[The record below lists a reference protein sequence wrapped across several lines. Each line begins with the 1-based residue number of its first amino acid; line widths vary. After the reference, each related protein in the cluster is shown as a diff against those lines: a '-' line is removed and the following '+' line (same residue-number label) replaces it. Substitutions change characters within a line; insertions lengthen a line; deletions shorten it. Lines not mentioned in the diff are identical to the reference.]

1 MSNGR
6 IVKNTIILY
15 VRMVILM
22 ITSLYTSRIIL
33 SALGVEDFGIY
44 NVVGGIVVILGF
56 LNGALSTA
64 SSRYITV
71 ALSTGDLLKMQR
83 NFSNV
88 LLVNGLLGIIIFILG
103 ETAGLWFLYN
113 KMEIPT
119 GRLYAALWVYQIS
132 IITVILNI
140 VSVPYNAMIIAH
152 ERMKAFAYISLFDAF
167 GKLLLAFLLERLLG
181 YDRLIMY
188 ALFVFMI
195 QLIDRIFYGSYCRRK
210 FKETHFSFCFNKSEL
225 KEIFQFISWS
235 AYGSFASAGFTQ
247 GLNILLNLFFGPTVN
262 AARGISVQVQ
272 NAVVS
277 FTTNFQT
284 AINPQIIKS
293 VAQGNISDTC
303 HLMISSSKYSFYLL
317 CILGLPIIA
326 ETHYILSLWLENV
339 PDYSVQF
346 VKIMLVISIWSSLAN
361 PLRIVNQAEGNIKKF
376 QLYECSVLLLIVPL
390 SYFGL
395 KMWKF
400 PELVFF
406 VQLIIELLV
415 QVIRLKLVLPKIHM
429 SLSKYAKEIYLRII
443 PVFLFPFVSIFLFQ
457 GIEESFLRLC
467 LSFICMEILMF
478 TLIYY
483 WGMTTNERSFVT
495 NNIIDTLKKK

>member
-210 FKETHFSFCFNKSEL
+210 FKETHFSFCFNK
-225 KEIFQFISWS
+225 
-235 AYGSFASAGFTQ
+235 
-247 GLNILLNLFFGPTVN
+247 
-262 AARGISVQVQ
+262 
-272 NAVVS
+272 
-277 FTTNFQT
+277 
-284 AINPQIIKS
+284 
-293 VAQGNISDTC
+293 
-303 HLMISSSKYSFYLL
+303 
-317 CILGLPIIA
+317 
-326 ETHYILSLWLENV
+326 
-339 PDYSVQF
+339 
-346 VKIMLVISIWSSLAN
+346 
-361 PLRIVNQAEGNIKKF
+361 
-376 QLYECSVLLLIVPL
+376 
-390 SYFGL
+390 
-395 KMWKF
+395 
-400 PELVFF
+400 
-406 VQLIIELLV
+406 
-415 QVIRLKLVLPKIHM
+415 
-429 SLSKYAKEIYLRII
+429 
-443 PVFLFPFVSIFLFQ
+443 
-457 GIEESFLRLC
+457 
-467 LSFICMEILMF
+467 
-478 TLIYY
+478 
-483 WGMTTNERSFVT
+483 
-495 NNIIDTLKKK
+495 